1 MSAKNHVMQD
11 FIYQEDVH
19 TKKNPAMKNH
29 VMENHVRRG
38 ISVEI
43 NFFCGLHT

>member
-1 MSAKNHVMQD
+1 MQD

-19 TKKNPAMKNH
+19 TKKNHAMK
-29 VMENHVRRG
+29 NHVRRG

-43 NFFCGLHT
+43 KHFCGLHT

>member
-19 TKKNPAMKNH
+19 TKKNHAMK
-29 VMENHVRRG
+29 NHVRRG

-43 NFFCGLHT
+43 KLFCGLHT